1 MNMSYKIPTKTKLL
15 RLQKFYKT
23 DQAIGDLFGVT
34 RQTVHQWRMKYGI
47 KSLRDKIE
55 ARNYLIKKGFKAGM
69 SVEKLSIKYNLS
81 LSQTYRAIK
90 SF

>member
-1 MNMSYKIPTKTKLL
+1 MAYKIPTKTKLL

-34 RQTVHQWRMKYGI
+34 RQSVNHWRMKHGI

-55 ARNYLIKKGFKAGM
+55 ARNYLIKKGFKSGIPVAR
-69 SVEKLSIKYNLS
+69 LSIKYKLS